1 MPLQILLDAVGRFCV
16 EARPCPIIEFFNG
29 SKQLLVPLFQR
40 PYEWGPKEWDVLWCD
55 LLEQYEQRGEDLVAS
70 HFTGAIV
77 TAPAKSVP
85 VGVSKYLVID
95 GQQRLTTIAIII
107 CALRSLIETNTPKHR
122 KLTSFLVNEY
132 DEGLDYYKLLPTQL
146 DRDAFKE
153 LVSENYSTKSR
164 FLDAFEFYRK
174 RLSGEDSDGTPI
186 DVEKL
191 FEVIQ
196 SRLTVVAIHLGDAD
210 DPYLIFES
218 LNAKGAPL
226 TQADLIRN
234 YLLLRLPGS
243 NQQKVYEEAWL
254 PMQSLLT
261 GEHLTEFMRQYLM
274 LSGEEVAKSAIYSV
288 LKNRLANSDEH
299 LVANE
304 LRAMQRMSLLYAH
317 IVGLTLASDPKIAM
331 ALSRLRRWE
340 VATANTF
347 ILRVLKINED
357 DGMAAEE
364 VINILGCIE
373 SFVVRRAVC
382 NVPTNQLKR
391 VFLSLVKEMPE
402 IEVLDWLLTTLSV
415 GTSGRRWPKDEEFAD
430 ALGQYRAYAN
440 PIDRCK
446 FVLEALELGYGHKE
460 PASFDAASIE
470 HIMPQTLSAEWKAD
484 LGDEW
489 NAIYEKWLDRL
500 SNLTLTGYN
509 SELSNSPFT
518 KKRQLMASSNF
529 ELNKWIAAQEHW
541 TEQQLQNRSVVL
553 FKQAKTAWPRPE
565 TPIN

>member
-1 MPLQILLDAVGRFCV
+1 V

-40 PYEWGPKEWDVLWCD
+40 PYEWGPKEWEVLWSD
-55 LLEQYEQRGEDLVAS
+55 LLEQYEQRGEDLLAS

-107 CALRSLIETNTPKHR
+107 CALRSLIETNTSKHR

-153 LVSENYSTKSR
+153 LVSQNYSTKSR

-186 DVEKL
+186 DAEKL

-196 SRLTVVAIHLGDAD
+196 SRLTVVAIHLGDTD

-234 YLLLRLPGS
+234 YLLLRLPSG
-243 NQQKVYEEAWL
+243 NQQQVYEEAWL

-304 LRAMQRMSLLYAH
+304 LRAMQGMSLLYAQ
-317 IVGLTLASDPKIAM
+317 IVGLTWASDSKISA

-347 ILRVLKINED
+347 ILRVLKTNED
-357 DGMAAEE
+357 DGIAAEE
-364 VINILGCIE
+364 VVNILGCIE

-382 NVPTNQLKR
+382 SVPTNQLKR
-391 VFLSLVKEMPE
+391 VFLSLAKEMPE
-402 IEVLDWLLTTLSV
+402 TEVLDWLLTTLS
-415 GTSGRRWPKDEEFAD
+415 GGASGRRWPKDEEFAD
-430 ALGQYRAYAN
+430 SLGQYRAYAN

-446 FVLEALELGYGHKE
+446 FVLETLELGYGHKE

-489 NAIYEKWLDRL
+489 DAVYEKWLDRL

-509 SELSNSPFT
+509 SELSNSPFA

-529 ELNKWIAAQEHW
+529 ELNKWIAAQERW
-541 TEQQLQNRSVVL
+541 TEQELQNRSVVL
-553 FKQAKTAWPRPE
+553 FKRAKMAWPRPE
-565 TPIN
+565 TLIN